1 MPSGRWELLVGPDHV
16 VIANDAHD
24 EKDKVQNQDENQDQH
39 QNQDARSI
47 TDFGSPG
54 LQ

>member
-1 MPSGRWELLVGPDHV
+1 MGLDHV

-24 EKDKVQNQDENQDQH
+24 EKDEVQDQDENQDQH
-39 QNQDARSI
+39 YNQDAVSI
-47 TDFGSPG
+47 SDFGPPG